1 MIEMSKAKIFF
12 RGFLTNT
19 DSSILKINLDHGFKI
34 EAMSEDEGIR
44 FISHL
49 QNRPYMEVSEEL
61 ILDFPVINKS
71 EDKCYFV
78 SNSFECDIGINDDD
92 RRHGLINERTKFDV
106 TLVQG
111 YLTPIIRL
119 MKLFKEGN
127 VYMPLEFYYLID
139 NNAPRLFM
147 GSYHWSN
154 YNSRDIFTLKDS
166 KISDFQRFIQ
176 NTKLPFKEPF
186 LQLAFENFE
195 LSYLT
200 PTSNLTFLSLMI
212 SMEILFNPGE
222 QELSHRISRNAAVL
236 LGKDFNESETI
247 FNDIKKLYTKRSNIV
262 HGTIAREKKTVNN
275 EDVVKLRNYVRE
287 SIKEINIKGKS
298 RDELLE
304 FLNSHGYG
312 EYEKRLLRIKVLK
325 IWNSR

>member
-1 MIEMSKAKIFF
+1 MIEMSKEKIYFI
-12 RGFLTNT
+12 GFLTNT

-34 EAMSEDEGIR
+34 EAMSVDEGIR
-44 FISHL
+44 FISIL
-49 QNRPYMEVSEEL
+49 QNRPYIEVLAEL
-61 ILDFPVINKS
+61 KVPIINNS
-71 EDKCYFV
+71 EDKCFFV
-78 SNSFECDIGINDDD
+78 SNSFECDIEMNDED
-92 RRHGLINERTKFDV
+92 RRDYLVNERTKFDV

-119 MKLFKEGN
+119 MRLFKEGN
-127 VYMPLEFYYLID
+127 IYIPLQFYYFVD
-139 NNAPRLFM
+139 NNISRLFM
-147 GSYHWSN
+147 GIFEGNN
-154 YNSRDIFTLKDS
+154 YNSQQRFTLEDS
-166 KISDFQRFIQ
+166 EISDFQIFIQ
-176 NTKLPFKEPF
+176 KTKLPFKEPF
-186 LQLAFENFE
+186 LKLAFENFE

-236 LGKDFNESETI
+236 LGKDFKESEMI
-247 FNDIKKLYTKRSNIV
+247 FSEIKKLYTKRSIIV
-262 HGTIAREKKTVNN
+262 HGTIASGKSKTANN

-304 FLNSHGYG
+304 FLDSRGYG
-312 EYEKRLLRIKVLK
+312 SRL
-325 IWNSR
+325 NE

>member
-1 MIEMSKAKIFF
+1 MSKEKIYF

-34 EAMSEDEGIR
+34 ESMSVDEGIR
-44 FISHL
+44 FISLL
-49 QNRPYMEVSEEL
+49 QNRPYMEVSGEL
-61 ILDFPVINKS
+61 FHKFPIRNNS
-71 EDKCYFV
+71 EDKCYFI
-78 SNSFECDIGINDDD
+78 SNSFECDIGMNDED
-92 RRHGLINERTKFDV
+92 RRDRLISERTKFDV

-119 MKLFKEGN
+119 TKLFKEGN

-200 PTSNLTFLSLMI
+200 PTTNLTFLSLMI
-212 SMEILFNPGE
+212 SMELLFNPGE
-222 QELSHRISRNAAVL
+222 ELSHRISRNAAVL
-236 LGKDFNESETI
+236 LGKDFKESENI
-247 FNDIKKLYTKRSNIV
+247 FSEIKKLYTKRSNIV
-262 HGTIAREKKTVNN
+262 HGRIVSGKSKTLNN

-298 RDELLE
+298 RDELLK
-304 FLNSHGYG
+304 FLDSRGYG
-312 EYEKRLLRIKVLK
+312 SRFNESVSMKKGCLGLRF
-325 IWNSR
+325 